1 MDLIAASL
9 IAALVKYQLPLAAG
23 LGTWFTYL
31 ASKRTWFQQL
41 GDWGKKA
48 VVAIAAFVVVLAI
61 NAVGGQVSADLQGL
75 VDGVLAALLGGG
87 VAAAPVALA
96 YRFGRVQLSAQGTS
110 YPPGASRRGSATLGG
125 MLAIA
130 MLGLLTIACVP
141 SPAGASPAPFGVN
154 LSVVADTLKLTVPCT
169 ADAPAIKCR
178 ITPRATIAGRPV
190 TFGATPDIA
199 AGQSATILATFTAVG
214 GDTLVVNASSAGVYP
229 DGSLQT
235 PRDADS
241 EVRWVTPFDAGAQVR
256 SFTIE
261 ITVVRP

>member
-1 MDLIAASL
+1 MRDLLMLLIPVIVASL
-9 IAALVKYQLPLAAG
+9 TTILFEQFQKGLTLLDKAPAWTKQILV
-23 LGTWFTYL
+23 T
-31 ASKRTWFQQL
+31 
-41 GDWGKKA
+41 
-48 VVAIAAFVVVLAI
+48 VLAF
-61 NAVGGQVSADLQGL
+61 GL
-75 VDGVLAALLGGG
+75 TKLAALLGVSLSTTG
-87 VAAAPVALA
+87 VVDLKPEDFSALLSSGLAFLFHNGAKTKTLAAKLGAVALLV
-96 YRFGRVQLSAQGTS
+96 G
-110 YPPGASRRGSATLGG
+110 
-125 MLAIA
+125 LA
-130 MLGLLTIACVP
+130 ACVP
-141 SPAGASPAPFGVN
+141 SPAVAMPAPFGVN

-256 SFTIE
+256 SFTIQ